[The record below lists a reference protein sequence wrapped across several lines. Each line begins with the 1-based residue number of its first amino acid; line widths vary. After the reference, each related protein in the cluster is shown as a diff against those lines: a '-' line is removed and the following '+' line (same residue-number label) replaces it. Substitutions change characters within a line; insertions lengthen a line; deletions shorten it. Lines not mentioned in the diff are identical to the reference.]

1 MKRCELIMVTE
12 NNNNKFYNMEECGS
26 EIKVVYGRVGAKGVE
41 VTYPLYKWDSLR
53 NSKIKK
59 GYTDITDLKK
69 EVAIANTKAIDDVDV
84 NDIVNILISKART
97 QISNNYLVSYKDVT
111 QKQINEAQ
119 QIINSILEYKTK
131 YVPVEELNDR
141 LISLF
146 KIIPRKMNNV
156 KSCLLESFDTTKIKE
171 IIKTEQELLDNMAA
185 QVTQIDQDGDKTLLE
200 MANLT
205 MRKVTKE
212 EEKLILEKLGK
223 NKNQY
228 VRAFAVS
235 QEPTNTNFETRLA
248 SAEDKTVNYF
258 WHGSRTENWWS
269 ILSNGLMIRP
279 SGAVYTGSMFGDGIY
294 FATKAQ
300 KSIGY
305 TSLSNSY
312 WANGNDS
319 KAYLALFKVHTGK
332 QYDVYKH
339 TNDCYNLSAKKLKAK
354 GNYDST
360 FAHAGQSL
368 KNDEVI
374 VYNTNQ
380 CSVAYIV
387 EIKG

>member
-12 NNNNKFYNMEECGS
+12 NNNNKFYNMEECGG

-185 QVTQIDQDGDKTLLE
+185 QVTQIDQNGDKTPLE
-200 MANLT
+200 LAGLQM
-205 MRKVTKE
+205 KPVTKA
-212 EEKLILEKLGK
+212 EEKIIKQKLGN
-223 NKNQY
+223 NKSQY
-228 VRAFAVS
+228 VRAFKVINTKT
-235 QEPTNTNFETRLA
+235 QEAFDKCIQESTNKQTEL
-248 SAEDKTVNYF
+248 Y

-269 ILSNGLMIRP
+269 ILSTGLMIRP
-279 SGAVYTGSMFGDGIY
+279 TGVATVGAMWGLGIY
-294 FATKAQ
+294 FAPKAQ

-305 TSLSNSY
+305 TSLRNSY
-312 WANGNDS
+312 WVSGNDN
-319 KAYLALFKVHTGK
+319 KAYLALFEVNVGK
-332 QYDVYKH
+332 CLDFYEHSSSCYDLNYKRIQ
-339 TNDCYNLSAKKLKAK
+339 NKGCDC
-354 GNYDST
+354 T
-360 FAHAGQSL
+360 FAHAGRDL
-368 KNDEVI
+368 KNDEI
-374 VYNTNQ
+374 IIYRSQQ
-380 CSVAYIV
+380 CTIKYLV
-387 EIKG
+387 EISA